1 MRKIIVRVEDRGN
14 GISISAGH
22 KSDDG
27 ANHVEEI
34 VAYFVADLIQKTI
47 DENSEDIT
55 GLGYVASETGKD
67 CDNCSKKD
75 QCEEEKNKDNN

>member
-1 MRKIIVRVEDRGN
+1 MRKIIIRVEDRGN

-34 VAYFVADLIQKTI
+34 VAFSLRRL
-47 DENSEDIT
+47 SES
-55 GLGYVASETGKD
+55 VSR
-67 CDNCSKKD
+67 SKA
-75 QCEEEKNKDNN
+75 QCVT